1 MPETALMFI
10 HCLTAMHPGS
20 GTALGVVD
28 LPVQRERHTDW
39 PVVPGSSLKGV
50 LRASCAA
57 RAEGGR
63 RDERV
68 LAAFGPE
75 TDAAADHSGA
85 LSISDARLLAFPVR
99 SLRGVFA
106 WTTCPA
112 VLSRLRRDFSIF
124 GGNGFP
130 NAPEVEANRVLC
142 AGDSPLLADGGKRLL
157 LEEFEFEKA
166 QDESVEGVADWI
178 ASHAISD
185 EATAGRLRSHL
196 AILNDDD
203 FTYFTRHATEVT
215 ARVGLDYERKTV
227 REGALFYEETLLP
240 ETLFHAL
247 VIAEDSRR
255 KDTDI
260 KAGRVLDW
268 LRETVPETLQIGGGE
283 TVGKGI
289 CAVQFASP
297 GMETV
302 T

>member
-10 HCLTAMHPGS
+10 HCLTGMHPGS

-57 RAEGGR
+57 GAEGGR

-130 NAPEVEANRVLC
+130 NVPEVEANRVLC
-142 AGDSPLLADGGKRLL
+142 ADGSPLLADGGEKLL

-166 QDESVEGVADWI
+166 GGESVEGVADWI
-178 ASHAISD
+178 ASRAVSD

-260 KAGRVLDW
+260 KADGVLGW
-268 LRETVPETLQIGGGE
+268 LRETVPETLRIGGGE

-289 CAVQFASP
+289 CAVRFASP

>member
-1 MPETALMFI
+1 M
-10 HCLTAMHPGS
+10 
-20 GTALGVVD
+20 
-28 LPVQRERHTDW
+28 
-39 PVVPGSSLKGV
+39 
-50 LRASCAA
+50 
-57 RAEGGR
+57 
-63 RDERV
+63 

-130 NAPEVEANRVLC
+130 NVPKVEANRVLC
-142 AGDSPLLADGGKRLL
+142 TDGSPLLADGGKKLL

-166 QDESVEGVADWI
+166 EGESVEGVADWI
-178 ASHAISD
+178 ASCAIRD

-240 ETLFHAL
+240 ETLFYAL

-260 KAGRVLDW
+260 KADRVLGW

-289 CAVQFASP
+289 CAVRFASP